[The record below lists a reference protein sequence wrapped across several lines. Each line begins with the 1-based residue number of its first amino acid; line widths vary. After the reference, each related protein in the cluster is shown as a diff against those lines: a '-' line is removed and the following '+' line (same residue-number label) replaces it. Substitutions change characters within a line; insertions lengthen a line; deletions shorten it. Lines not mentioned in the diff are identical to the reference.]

1 VTPSEFGLTL
11 SRIPLADR
19 LSEVGFSHPVASLR
33 PDQLQKLFCKH
44 GGPDLPSGFSTSL
57 GRLDFRPVDGFMR
70 GFIDLLF
77 RFQDRYYI
85 VDWKSNWLG
94 NRSSDYDEAAIRAS
108 MLQHSYFL
116 QYHLYT
122 VAADLYLSRRIS
134 GYEYDKQF
142 GGVFY
147 VFFRGLDPEKPSRGI
162 YHNKPPAALV
172 YALRQ
177 LLIDGYHE

>member
-1 VTPSEFGLTL
+1 
-11 SRIPLADR
+11 
-19 LSEVGFSHPVASLR
+19 
-33 PDQLQKLFCKH
+33 LQKIFVKH
-44 GGPDLPSGFSTSL
+44 GGPGLPSEFPSSL
-57 GRLDFRPVDGFMR
+57 GRLHFRPVEGFMR

-77 RFQDRYYI
+77 QFQDRYYI

-94 NRSSDYDEAAIRAS
+94 IQRSDYDEEGIRAS

-122 VAADLYLSRRIS
+122 VAADLYLSRRMS

-142 GGVFY
+142 GGIFY

-162 YHNKPPAALV
+162 FRNRPSATLIN
-172 YALRQ
+172 ALRQ
-177 LLIDGYHE
+177 LLIDGQP